1 MGNGISSVGGPP
13 PIIPNQ
19 QGGQP
24 QAITNPTAQQL
35 LELMAERPLVQQLQG
50 QTAQG
55 GAFITLG
62 NQQGTDLN
70 VQFVPQGTPLPAQPD
85 VALHN
90 VQAVATDGHA
100 VIDPQTNYVLTDPF
114 TGCSFFMLAING
126 QDTVFHVQEQMPGQP
141 LLTRL
146 APFMTVADAIRAQ
159 HPDQTLT
166 PLVDAYLDQHPH
178 QEVTDLK
185 GQDPQQYL
193 RSGLALMVM
202 ENLQTVAGYAFTET
216 VYTQGNDYQ
225 TVAQGVG
232 DGRIR
237 AGSAMLVREQGQW
250 MMLEQTIDTGSTEN
264 PIMEHTV
271 PRGGLHVLLPPDLL
285 TALQGLAGVQPPP
298 VGTGQFV

>member
-1 MGNGISSVGGPP
+1 M
-13 PIIPNQ
+13 
-19 QGGQP
+19 
-24 QAITNPTAQQL
+24 
-35 LELMAERPLVQQLQG
+35 
-50 QTAQG
+50 
-55 GAFITLG
+55 
-62 NQQGTDLN
+62 
-70 VQFVPQGTPLPAQPD
+70 PAQPD
-85 VALHN
+85 VTLHN

-100 VIDPQTNYVLTDPF
+100 VLDPQTDYVLTDPF
-114 TGCSFFMLAING
+114 TGCSFFMLSING
-126 QDTVFHVQEQMPGQP
+126 QDTVFHVQEQMPDQP
-141 LLTRL
+141 LLNRL
-146 APFMTVADAIRAQ
+146 APHLPVADAIRAQ
-159 HPDQTLT
+159 HPDQTLA
-166 PLVDAYLDQHPH
+166 PLVDAYLALHPH

-193 RSGLALMVM
+193 RNGLALMVM

-225 TVAQGVG
+225 TVAQGGG

>member
-35 LELMAERPLVQQLQG
+35 LELMAERPVVQQLQG

-85 VALHN
+85 VTLHN

-141 LLTRL
+141 LLARL

-178 QEVTDLK
+178 QEVTALK
-185 GQDPQQYL
+185 GQDPHNTCVAAW
-193 RSGLALMVM
+193 RSWSWKTSRPWRA
-202 ENLQTVAGYAFTET
+202 TRSRKRSTPRATTTRPSPRAAAT
-216 VYTQGNDYQ
+216 
-225 TVAQGVG
+225 
-232 DGRIR
+232 
-237 AGSAMLVREQGQW
+237 AGSARGRPCSSASR
-250 MMLEQTIDTGSTEN
+250 GS
-264 PIMEHTV
+264 
-271 PRGGLHVLLPPDLL
+271 G
-285 TALQGLAGVQPPP
+285 
-298 VGTGQFV
+298 